1 MNFND
6 AQRRAIE
13 HRTGPMLV
21 LAGPGSG
28 KTAVITERAKCLAES
43 GVNPRKILVVTFTKA
58 AALEMKERFLAK
70 MNQTYAPVQFGT
82 FHAIFFSILKHAYHY
97 SANQIIH
104 ADLKHQFF
112 REILQ
117 KYQLDIQDENEF
129 ISDLESEISLVK
141 GEMMP
146 LEHFYSSNC
155 AADVFR
161 NIITDYNT
169 MLQSKHLL
177 DFDDMLVYCYE
188 LLTQREDI
196 LSIWQDQ
203 FEYILIDEFQDINQV
218 QYEIV
223 KLLVKPHKN
232 IFVVGDD
239 DQSIYRFRGAKP
251 EIMLHF
257 EKDFKN
263 TQRVLLDTNYRCSE
277 KIVKAASKVIK
288 NNQTRFSKQITAY
301 QKGGNPVSVM
311 TFAGLKEQNRHVAEG
326 IVKLHEEGVPYDEI
340 AVLFRTNSQP
350 RALMELLMIY
360 NIPFHMQDVIPNI
373 YDHWI
378 AQDMFSYI
386 KIAMGSRDRKL
397 FLRLAN
403 RPKRYISRDAFEYP
417 EVSFE
422 DIKTFYQDKDYMLE
436 RIDQWEY
443 DMEWLKKQP
452 PYAALQYIR
461 RGIGYDEY
469 LREYAE
475 YRRIREEDLFEVLD
489 EIMEAAKPLKSFEEW
504 FAHIEQYKEEL
515 EQQKRKDKADKE
527 AVMLQTMH
535 RSKGLEYDTVFII
548 DANEGI
554 MPHNKAA
561 IPADI
566 EEERR
571 LFYVAMTR
579 AKRQL
584 FIYYSKE
591 RYNKKMEPSRFVKE
605 LIGEESKKSRTAY

>member
-6 AQRRAIE
+6 AQKRAIE

-28 KTAVITERAKCLAES
+28 KTAVITERTKYLVEL
-43 GVNPRKILVVTFTKA
+43 GINPRKILVVTFTKA
-58 AALEMKERFLAK
+58 AALEMKERFLGK
-70 MNQTYAPVQFGT
+70 MNGVYAPVQFGT
-82 FHAIFFSILKHAYHY
+82 FHAIFFSIVKHAYHY
-97 SANQIIH
+97 TANQIIRTEQRR
-104 ADLKHQFF
+104 QFF

-161 NIITDYNT
+161 NIITDYNN

-188 LLTQREDI
+188 LLTQRKDI
-196 LSIWQDQ
+196 LSMWQSQ
-203 FEYILIDEFQDINQV
+203 FDYILIDEFQDINRV

-223 KLLVKPHKN
+223 KMLVRPHKN
-232 IFVVGDD
+232 LFVVGDD

-257 EKDFKN
+257 ERDFKN
-263 TQRVLLDTNYRCSE
+263 TKKVLLDINYRCSE
-277 KIVKAASKVIK
+277 KIVKAASKVIEY
-288 NNQTRFSKQITAY
+288 NQTRFSKQITAF
-301 QKGGNPVSVM
+301 QKNGQPVNVM
-311 TFAGLKEQNRHVAEG
+311 EFAGVKEQNKKVVEK
-326 IVKLHEEGVPYDEI
+326 IITLHEKGISYNEI
-340 AVLFRTNSQP
+340 AVLFRTNTQP
-350 RALMELLMIY
+350 RALMELLMLY

-378 AQDMFSYI
+378 AQDIFSYI
-386 KIAMGSRDRKL
+386 KIAMGNRERKL
-397 FLRLAN
+397 FLRLSN

-417 EVSFE
+417 QVSFE
-422 DIKTFYQDKDYMLE
+422 DLRIFYQDKDYMLE

-443 DMEWLKKQP
+443 DMQWLAKQP

-461 RGIGYDEY
+461 KGIGYDDF

-475 YRRIREEDLFEVLD
+475 YRRIGAEELFEVLD
-489 EIMEAAKPLKSFEEW
+489 EIMESARPLKTYEQW
-504 FAHIEQYKEEL
+504 FSHIEQYKEEL
-515 EQQKRKDKADKE
+515 EQQRNQEKEEKE
-527 AVMLQTMH
+527 AVIMETMH

-554 MPHNKAA
+554 MPHNKAV
-561 IPADI
+561 IPADV

-579 AKRQL
+579 AKRKL
-584 FIYYSKE
+584 NIYYTKE
-591 RYNKKMEPSRFVKE
+591 RYNKKLEPSRFVKE
-605 LIGEESKKSRTAY
+605 LITDENKKSRRAL

>member
-6 AQRRAIE
+6 AQKRAIE

-28 KTAVITERAKCLAES
+28 KTAVITERTKYLVEL
-43 GVNPRKILVVTFTKA
+43 GINPRKILVVTFTKA
-58 AALEMKERFLAK
+58 AALEMKERFLSK
-70 MNQTYAPVQFGT
+70 MNGAYAPVQFGT

-97 SANQIIH
+97 TANQIIH
-104 ADLKHQFF
+104 AEQKRQFF

-117 KYQLDIQDENEF
+117 KYQLDIQDENDF

-161 NIITDYNT
+161 NIISDYNH
-169 MLQSKHLL
+169 MIQSKHLL

-188 LLTQREDI
+188 LLIQRKDI
-196 LSIWQDQ
+196 LSMWQGQ
-203 FEYILIDEFQDINQV
+203 FDYILVDEFQDINRV

-223 KLLVKPHKN
+223 KMLANSHKN
-232 IFVVGDD
+232 LFVVGDD

-257 EKDFKN
+257 EKDFKE
-263 TQRVLLDTNYRCSE
+263 TKKVTLDVNYRCSE
-277 KIVKAASKVIK
+277 TIVKAASKIIVH
-288 NNQTRFSKQITAY
+288 NDTRFSKHITAC
-301 QKGGNPVSVM
+301 KKIGEPVTVM
-311 TFAGLKEQNRHVAEG
+311 EFAGIKEQNRKVAEK
-326 IVKLHEEGVPYDEI
+326 IIKLHEEGIPYDQI
-340 AVLFRTNSQP
+340 AVLFRTNTQP
-350 RALMELLMIY
+350 RALMELLMLY

-378 AQDMFSYI
+378 AQDIFSYI
-386 KIAMGSRDRKL
+386 KIAMGNRERKL
-397 FLRLAN
+397 FLRLSN

-417 EVSFE
+417 EVTFE
-422 DIKTFYQDKDYMLE
+422 DLRTFYQDKEYMLD

-443 DMEWLKKQP
+443 DMQWLAKQP

-461 RGIGYDEY
+461 KGIGYDEF

-475 YRRIREEDLFEVLD
+475 YRRIREEELFQVLD
-489 EIMEAAKPLKSFEEW
+489 EIMESAKPLKTYEEW
-504 FAHIEQYKEEL
+504 FSHIEQYREEL
-515 EQQKRKDKADKE
+515 EQQKNQEKEDKE
-527 AVMLQTMH
+527 AVIMETMH
-535 RSKGLEYDTVFII
+535 RSKGLEYDSVFII

-554 MPHNKAA
+554 MPHNKAV

-579 AKRQL
+579 AKRNL
-584 FIYYSKE
+584 HIYYSKE

-605 LIGEESKKSRTAY
+605 LMAEENKKSRIAL